1 MSQDI
6 DKFIKFLSDLNR
18 GCHIEDLY
26 DGFVYCLHNG
36 QLRYVKS
43 STYRSHFFEVL
54 NAKHWSLDG
63 TGIDYVMECIGS
75 HSLRIVFDPHH
86 QPKQAS
92 HVRRVEL

>member
-26 DGFVYCLHNG
+26 DGLVYFLHNG

-54 NAKHWSLDG
+54 KHSPEFSPVIFIW
-63 TGIDYVMECIGS
+63 I
-75 HSLRIVFDPHH
+75 FNP
-86 QPKQAS
+86 
-92 HVRRVEL
+92 

>member
-18 GCHIEDLY
+18 GCHVEDLY
-26 DGFVYCLHNG
+26 HEYVYCLHNG
-36 QLRYVKS
+36 QLRYVVS
-43 STYRSHFFEVL
+43 HRYRSPFFEAW
-54 NAKHWSLDG
+54 NIDHWSVDSS
-63 TGIDYVMECIGS
+63 GIDYVMRCISS
-75 HSLRIVFDPHH
+75 HSLRIIFDPHH